1 MITKNRRNV
10 SVRKSVE
17 GETEM
22 TQDENTIKA
31 KVLTAALPYIQKY
44 YGKTVVVKYGG
55 NAMINPD
62 LKKAVMSDII
72 LLSLVGIH
80 VVLVHGGGPEISSM
94 LKKLEIPSRFV
105 DGLRY
110 TDQETAEVVQMVLA
124 GKTNKDL
131 VSLIGVLGGKAIGL
145 CGIDGCMI
153 QARKLDGDYGF
164 VGDITHVDVE
174 PITDA
179 LDKGYIP
186 VIATVGMGHDGQI
199 YNINADTAAA
209 EIAAA
214 LQAENIITLTDIRGL
229 MHDVNDESSL
239 ISSVKIDDVA
249 GLIQEGII
257 TGGMIPKIKS
267 CESAVRSGVKKAV
280 MIDGRIEHSILIEMF
295 SDEGIGTMFT
305 R

>member
-1 MITKNRRNV
+1 MV
-10 SVRKSVE
+10 WDSVPRKEE
-17 GETEM
+17 GSMEDM
-22 TQDENTIKA
+22 NTNMNSLKA

-44 YGKTVVVKYGG
+44 NGKTVVVKYGG
-55 NAMINPD
+55 NAMIHPM

-72 LLSLVGIH
+72 LLSLVGIN

-94 LKKLEIPSRFV
+94 LKRLDIPSRFV

-110 TDQETAEVVQMVLA
+110 TDEETAKVVQMVLS

-131 VSLIGVLGGKAIGL
+131 VCLIGQLGGKAMGL

-153 QARKLDGDYGF
+153 QAKKLEGDYGY
-164 VGDITHVDVE
+164 VGDITNIDVT
-174 PITDA
+174 PIQTA
-179 LDKGYIP
+179 IHHGYIP
-186 VIATVGMGHDGQI
+186 VIATVGTDCNGNI

-229 MHDVNDESSL
+229 LQDVGDPDSL
-239 ISSVKIDDVA
+239 ISSVTMEDIPK
-249 GLIQEGII
+249 LMEEGII
-257 TGGMIPKIKS
+257 SGGMIPKIKS
-267 CESAVRSGVKKAV
+267 LETAVKAGVKKAV

-305 R
+305 L